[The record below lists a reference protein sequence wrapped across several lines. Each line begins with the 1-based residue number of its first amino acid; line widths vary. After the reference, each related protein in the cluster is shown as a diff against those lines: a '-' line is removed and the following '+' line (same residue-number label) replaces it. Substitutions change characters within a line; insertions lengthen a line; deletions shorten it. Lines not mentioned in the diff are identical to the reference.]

1 MEAGGAE
8 QVKKEDPFLLKKQ
21 QTTPLSTNCTTA
33 LLLQIQSQICSKF
46 RLPLHLL
53 IMDKFVIRSK
63 KPTIVNIEPSNTS
76 HGLPD
81 VDNDANV
88 GRSSPKRARTCESD
102 MVSDPGLR
110 KPIDDY
116 DPRIR
121 DDVRREYVT
130 KGPCQP
136 LSHDFVKRGQGR
148 RFGDG
153 VFVTT
158 GFRNWKKACE
168 NFKEHVGTHG
178 SVHNGARALFFAF
191 KDQMQSL
198 TRKVLVG
205 KKILGEAYRVHDET
219 KSSLNRGNFLELLDL
234 IREQNP
240 KVQKVAMENAPR
252 NHQLTCHDIQMQLL
266 NACASKTRKAIID
279 DIGDKFFSLLIDEA
293 RDNSIKE

>member
-21 QTTPLSTNCTTA
+21 QTTSLSTNCTTA
-33 LLLQIQSQICSKF
+33 LSLQIQSQICSKF
-46 RLPLHLL
+46 QLPLHLL

-63 KPTIVNIEPSNTS
+63 KPTIVTIEPSNTS

-88 GRSSPKRARTCESD
+88 GRLSPKRARTCESD
-102 MVSDPGLR
+102 MSKFGKTSRSFQVEWFNRWEWL
-110 KPIDDY
+110 
-116 DPRIR
+116 
-121 DDVRREYVT
+121 EYSVFKDAAFCFWCYVF
-130 KGPCQP
+130 KGG
-136 LSHDFVKRGQGR
+136 RGR

-153 VFVTT
+153 MFVTT

-168 NFKEHVGTHG
+168 KFKEHVGTHR

-191 KDQMQSL
+191 KDQRQSL

-205 KKILGEAYRVHDET
+205 KEILGEAYRIRLTACLDATKYLLRQGMAFRGHDET

-240 KVQKVAMENAPR
+240 KV
-252 NHQLTCHDIQMQLL
+252 
-266 NACASKTRKAIID
+266 
-279 DIGDKFFSLLIDEA
+279 
-293 RDNSIKE
+293 